1 MLTANPPTRPPCPPP
16 HAQVIGAIDGSGRVV
31 LRDRE
36 APEGSP
42 VPVDLDLEKVLG
54 DMPNKTFRCG
64 QCLLLR
70 WPVVIIICS
79 HVSIGCAGR
88 QTGPTRHSGAGAML
102 THLGGQFCLLG
113 GQWWSAPLFPFALT
127 SFPLCRSV
135 HLQLACGPAG
145 VLVRGCI
152 DSAAGVCR

>member
-102 THLGGQFCLLG
+102 TQLGGQFCLLG

-127 SFPLCRSV
+127 SSAVPECA
-135 HLQLACGPAG
+135 LAASLWSGGRVGAW
-145 VLVRGCI
+145 LY
-152 DSAAGVCR
+152 